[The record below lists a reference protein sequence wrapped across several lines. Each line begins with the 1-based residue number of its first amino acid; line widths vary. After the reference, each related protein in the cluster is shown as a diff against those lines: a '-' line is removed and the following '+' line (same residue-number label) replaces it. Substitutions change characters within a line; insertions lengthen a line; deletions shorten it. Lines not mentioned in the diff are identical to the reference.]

1 MLFSVD
7 YGIATDAIDP
17 TLRTKESTV
26 MKQAM
31 RSQLMIENLGEE
43 LRVLYVA
50 MTRAREK
57 LYLTGA
63 KDHLFDYLEKKI
75 HETDKTARSYSQ
87 LTMAGSF
94 LDWITAAA
102 CKHKSF
108 KAIYEQLGINVPF
121 DGVCYKDESPLSVL
135 LVTKSSLSMQTS
147 LWRAEEAIK
156 RTALENWK
164 TKTSIK
170 AAGGIYRIGIK
181 DTPRGGSLCSEW
193 IRHKRACCTAYKA
206 RTKTARSRVLRAFAR
221 RRTLAR
227 VFAAKR

>member
-1 MLFSVD
+1 
-7 YGIATDAIDP
+7 
-17 TLRTKESTV
+17 

-75 HETDKTARSYSQ
+75 HETDKTARELSYSQ

-102 CKHKSF
+102 CKHK
-108 KAIYEQLGINVPF
+108 KTG
-121 DGVCYKDESPLSVL
+121 PL
-135 LVTKSSLSMQTS
+135 
-147 LWRAEEAIK
+147 K
-156 RTALENWK
+156 R
-164 TKTSIK
+164 S
-170 AAGGIYRIGIK
+170 
-181 DTPRGGSLCSEW
+181 CFF
-193 IRHKRACCTAYKA
+193 
-206 RTKTARSRVLRAFAR
+206 VLRTR
-221 RRTLAR
+221 RSPGPG
-227 VFAAKR
+227 

>member
-1 MLFSVD
+1 
-7 YGIATDAIDP
+7 
-17 TLRTKESTV
+17 
-26 MKQAM
+26 
-31 RSQLMIENLGEE
+31 MIENLGEE

-75 HETDKTARSYSQ
+75 HETDKTARELSYSQ

-147 LWRAEEAIK
+147 LWRAEEAMK
-156 RTALENWK
+156 RTVLENWK
-164 TKTSIK
+164 TKTEDETAKNLIESRFLVRYDRQPSVK
-170 AAGGIYRIGIK
+170 AAGGIYSIGIK
-181 DTPRGGSLCSEW
+181 DAPRGGSLCSEW
-193 IRHKRACCTAYKA
+193 IRHKRACCTAYKT
-206 RTKTARSRVLRAFAR
+206 RIRDARSETSAG
-221 RRTLAR
+221 
-227 VFAAKR
+227 